1 MIQCT
6 ILVLCMEDQDIKIT
20 FNILN
25 DIFNFIVLAF
35 YSFEDTIIGI
45 IPAEN
50 YALQGSCIPM
60 LKKALYIPMVF
71 DTSETDTNKH
81 ANNLSSG

>member
-6 ILVLCMEDQDIKIT
+6 ILVLCMEDQDLKIT

-50 YALQGSCIPM
+50 YAL
-60 LKKALYIPMVF
+60 
-71 DTSETDTNKH
+71 
-81 ANNLSSG
+81 